1 MRGRVSVAV
10 ATGTAV
16 GGVSRRLWRP
26 VVLGG
31 FVVFMTVPL
40 LATVLFSVSIRW
52 DRTLWPEGLTLAWWG
67 RVTGRAAFQETLLNS
82 LVIALTSVA
91 GAVLLVTPAA
101 YWARLRAPRARPWIE
116 FLAIVPF
123 GLPGVVLA
131 LGLLRF
137 YANVP
142 LPLVNTPAILVAAYL
157 VLTLPFMY
165 RSVANALDAVDA
177 RTLTEAAQSLGAGSG
192 RALVLVIVP
201 NIVSGVLNGSLLVF
215 STVFAEFTLA
225 NLLVGSRFKTFPIY
239 LVEFTRFDARQAS
252 ALAVIS
258 FVVAWATSLALIWV
272 AGRGG
277 GPRERVTMR

>member
-1 MRGRVSVAV
+1 VGRVSL
-10 ATGTAV
+10 
-16 GGVSRRLWRP
+16 RDLWRP
-26 VVLGG
+26 VVLTA
-31 FVVFMTVPL
+31 FVLFMVIPL
-40 LATVLFSVSIRW
+40 LATLLFSVSIRW
-52 DRTLWPEGLTLAWWG
+52 DRTIWPEGLTLAWWAKVIG
-67 RVTGRAAFQETLLNS
+67 RPAFRDTLLNS
-82 LVIALTSVA
+82 LSVSLVTVA

-101 YWARLRAPRARPWIE
+101 YWARLRAPRAQPWIE
-116 FLAIVPF
+116 LLAIVPF

-137 YANVP
+137 YSNVP

-165 RSVANALDAVDA
+165 RSVANALDAIDA
-177 RTLTEAAQSLGAGSG
+177 RVLTEAAQSLGAGSL
-192 RALVLVIVP
+192 RSLVLVIVP
-201 NIVSGVLNGSLLVF
+201 NIMPGMLNGSLLVF

-225 NLLVGSRFKTFPIY
+225 NLLVGSRFKTFPIF

-258 FVVAWATSLALIWV
+258 FVIAWALSLALIWV

-277 GPRERVTMR
+277 RPRETVTMR

>member
-1 MRGRVSVAV
+1 M
-10 ATGTAV
+10 
-16 GGVSRRLWRP
+16 GGVTGSGAWRGF
-26 VVLGG
+26 VLGA
-31 FVVFMTVPL
+31 FVVFMLVPL
-40 LATVLFSVSIRW
+40 LATALFSVSVRW
-52 DRTLWPEGLTLAWWG
+52 DRTLWPEGFTLAWWT

-82 LVIALTSVA
+82 LMVSLASVV
-91 GAVLLVTPAA
+91 GAVLVVTPAA
-101 YWARLRAPRARPWIE
+101 YWARLHAPRARPWIE
-116 FLAIVPF
+116 LLAIVPF

-131 LGLLRF
+131 LSLLRF
-137 YANVP
+137 YSNVP
-142 LPLVNTPAILVAAYL
+142 IPLVNTPAILVAAYL

-165 RSVANALDAVDA
+165 RAVTNALDAVDA

-192 RALVLVIVP
+192 RALLLVIVP
-201 NIVSGVLNGSLLVF
+201 NILPGVLNGSLLVF

-258 FVVAWATSLALIWV
+258 FVFAWAASLALIWV

-277 GPRERVTMR
+277 RPRETVTMR

>member
-1 MRGRVSVAV
+1 MRGRVSVAI

-16 GGVSRRLWRP
+16 GSVSRRGLWRP

-31 FVVFMTVPL
+31 FVVFMIVPL
-40 LATVLFSVSIRW
+40 LATVLFSVSTRW
-52 DRTLWPEGLTLAWWG
+52 DRTLWPEGFTLAWWG

-142 LPLVNTPAILVAAYL
+142 LRLVNTSAILVAAYL
-157 VLTLPFMY
+157 VQQGEKP
-165 RSVANALDAVDA
+165 RDAIA
-177 RTLTEAAQSLGAGSG
+177 RIRKLRPGSIETTEQSEA
-192 RALVLVIVP
+192 I
-201 NIVSGVLNGSLLVF
+201 
-215 STVFAEFTLA
+215 
-225 NLLVGSRFKTFPIY
+225 
-239 LVEFTRFDARQAS
+239 VEF
-252 ALAVIS
+252 
-258 FVVAWATSLALIWV
+258 
-272 AGRGG
+272 GRRRK
-277 GPRERVTMR
+277 RE

>member
-1 MRGRVSVAV
+1 MCS
-10 ATGTAV
+10 
-16 GGVSRRLWRP
+16 SDL
-26 VVLGG
+26 
-31 FVVFMTVPL
+31 FSS
-40 LATVLFSVSIRW
+40 VLFSVSIRW
-52 DRTLWPEGLTLAWWG
+52 DRTLWPEGFTLAWWG

-131 LGLLRF
+131 LGLLRL

-277 GPRERVTMR
+277 SPRERVTMR